1 MRLGLVLNP
10 YRCRR
15 CRRRGGTRRPENFLG
30 EYARVGSSHSVV
42 VTANDE
48 ASLSRQACKSASP
61 TVRGPA
67 QLWTTNQDRSIPASA
82 RLIADAQT
90 IDRGIGQFGISNRPV
105 EVPEPC

>member
-1 MRLGLVLNP
+1 MQKVPAAGRDKEA
-10 YRCRR
+10 R
-15 CRRRGGTRRPENFLG
+15 NFLG
-30 EYARVGSSHSVV
+30 EYARVGSHSVV
-42 VTANDE
+42 VTADDE